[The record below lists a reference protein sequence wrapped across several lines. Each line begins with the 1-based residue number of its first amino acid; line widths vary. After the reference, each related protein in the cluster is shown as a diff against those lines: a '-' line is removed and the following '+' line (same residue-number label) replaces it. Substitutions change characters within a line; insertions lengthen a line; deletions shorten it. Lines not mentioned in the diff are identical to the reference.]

1 MSQHNPPVR
10 PAPPSS
16 SPLICC
22 SSPKPSEP
30 YSASIS
36 SVRRQQAVQSEPGGH
51 SSLRLAST
59 GTVHPASVAVQ
70 SSIPTIPCIIFN
82 QLILPCYLFPMFAC
96 TEPRSANQNLSLQF
110 TLGPVPL
117 TPLFATH
124 RSSTQATE
132 NPNTLSPF
140 LATHTD
146 LSPVSP
152 LFATHTKTV
161 GVYTNNSYSGTSSS
175 SFPKSAGLSFHVLT
189 NCYLFVTEKQLLHF
203 HALMNCYSRNSF
215 LLIFHAS
222 HGGV

>member
-132 NPNTLSPF
+132 NPNTYRLVTCKSSIC
-140 LATHTD
+140 H
-146 LSPVSP
+146 SYENRR
-152 LFATHTKTV
+152 
-161 GVYTNNSYSGTSSS
+161 GVYQQFLFWNLLLVVLEKRRSDR
-175 SFPKSAGLSFHVLT
+175 KSV
-189 NCYLFVTEKQLLHF
+189 V
-203 HALMNCYSRNSF
+203 
-215 LLIFHAS
+215 
-222 HGGV
+222 

>member
-1 MSQHNPPVR
+1 MLSF
-10 PAPPSS
+10 
-16 SPLICC
+16 PL
-22 SSPKPSEP
+22 
-30 YSASIS
+30 
-36 SVRRQQAVQSEPGGH
+36 
-51 SSLRLAST
+51 
-59 GTVHPASVAVQ
+59 
-70 SSIPTIPCIIFN
+70 
-82 QLILPCYLFPMFAC
+82 FAC
-96 TEPRSANQNLSLQF
+96 TELRSANQNLSLQF

-175 SFPKSAGLSFHVLT
+175 SFPKSAGLSFHALT
-189 NCYLFVTEKQLLHF
+189 NCPLFVNRNNFFIFMRLLIAF
-203 HALMNCYSRNSF
+203 LATRSSF
-215 LLIFHAS
+215 LLFSIHRM
-222 HGGV
+222 GGVGG

>member
-1 MSQHNPPVR
+1 
-10 PAPPSS
+10 
-16 SPLICC
+16 
-22 SSPKPSEP
+22 
-30 YSASIS
+30 
-36 SVRRQQAVQSEPGGH
+36 VRRQQAVQSEPGGH

-82 QLILPCYLFPMFAC
+82 QLILPCYLFPLFAC

-152 LFATHTKTV
+152 VFATHMKTV
-161 GVYTNNSYSGTSSS
+161 GVYTNNSHSGTSSS
-175 SFPKSAGLSFHVLT
+175 SFPKSAGLSFHALT
-189 NCYLFVTEKQLLHF
+189 NCPLFVK
-203 HALMNCYSRNSF
+203 RNNF
-215 LLIFHAS
+215 FIFMRL
-222 HGGV
+222 

>member
-82 QLILPCYLFPMFAC
+82 QLILPCYLFPLFAC
-96 TEPRSANQNLSLQF
+96 TEPRSANQTLSLQF

-161 GVYTNNSYSGTSSS
+161 GVYTNNSS

-189 NCYLFVTEKQLLHF
+189 NCHLFVTEKQLLHF